1 MGLFSFLHKNR
12 QKTAG
17 GDSAYSRA
25 EDEPASPRP
34 ANRRKSGK
42 DAAPVDPVLPEKKRA
57 RRRLIGAIALVLA
70 AIIGLPMI
78 LDSEPKPL
86 ADDIAIDIPAKDK
99 AFQNGVSRPAKA
111 GPAGLA
117 PSGSLD
123 RNEQL
128 MAMPTAPAAVK
139 PDAPLSGQAGSTAP
153 VDKATDPE
161 TPSAVAVKPA
171 RADTRMET
179 RPDPKLDAKLDAKA
193 DPKPDS
199 RPDLKSETKSE
210 LKPEAMASAKPADKK
225 PSKFV
230 LQVAALATQEK
241 VNELQGKLKSAGVHS
256 YTQKV
261 ATESGERIRIRV
273 GPFGNRDEAD
283 RMRTK
288 LTKLGLNGTL
298 VPL

>member
-1 MGLFSFLHKNR
+1 MGLFSFLHQNR
-12 QKTAG
+12 QKPAS
-17 GDSAYSRA
+17 GDSAYSRT

-34 ANRRKSGK
+34 ASRRKSGK

-99 AFQNGVSRPAKA
+99 AFQNGVARPGKP

-117 PSGSLD
+117 PSASLD

-128 MAMPTAPAAVK
+128 MAMPTAPVAAK
-139 PDAPLSGQAGSTAP
+139 PDAPLSGESGTAAA
-153 VDKATDPE
+153 VDKATDSDA
-161 TPSAVAVKPA
+161 PSAVAAKPA
-171 RADTRMET
+171 RADARPET
-179 RPDPKLDAKLDAKA
+179 KADSKLDARADQKQDLKQDSKADAKSE
-193 DPKPDS
+193 PKT
-199 RPDLKSETKSE
+199 EA
-210 LKPEAMASAKPADKK
+210 KPEATASKPADKK
-225 PSKFV
+225 PSKFAV
-230 LQVAALATQEK
+230 QIAALATQEK

-261 ATESGERIRIRV
+261 ATEGGERIRIRV

>member
-12 QKTAG
+12 QKTAS
-17 GDSAYSRA
+17 GDSEFYSRA
-25 EDEPASPRP
+25 EDESASPRP
-34 ANRRKSGK
+34 RSRRKVGK
-42 DAAPVDPVLPEKKRA
+42 DTAPVDPVLPEKKRA

-99 AFQNGVSRPAKA
+99 AFQNGVGHPPATDSA
-111 GPAGLA
+111 GIA
-117 PSGSLD
+117 PSASLD

-128 MAMPTAPAAVK
+128 MTMPAKPDASVASPSAPAAV
-139 PDAPLSGQAGSTAP
+139 AAVRP
-153 VDKATDPE
+153 VEKAADKEAAL
-161 TPSAVAVKPA
+161 PSAVAVKPA
-171 RADTRMET
+171 PGAT
-179 RPDPKLDAKLDAKA
+179 A
-193 DPKPDS
+193 KPDS
-199 RPDLKSETKSE
+199 
-210 LKPEAMASAKPADKK
+210 KPEAKPESKVEVKPEAAMASAKPGAEKK
-225 PSKFV
+225 PAKFV
-230 LQVAALATQEK
+230 VQVAALATQEK
-241 VNELQGKLKSAGVHS
+241 VSELQGKLKSAGVHS

-261 ATESGERIRIRV
+261 ATQGGDRIRIRV

-288 LTKLGLNGTL
+288 LIKLGLNGTL

>member
-12 QKTAG
+12 QKTAS
-17 GDSAYSRA
+17 GDNASYSRPD
-25 EDEPASPRP
+25 DEPASRRG
-34 ANRRKSGK
+34 ASRRKPGK

-99 AFQNGVSRPAKA
+99 AFQNGAAHPAKA
-111 GPAGLA
+111 GSASLA
-117 PSGSLD
+117 PSASLD

-128 MAMPTAPAAVK
+128 MAMPA
-139 PDAPLSGQAGSTAP
+139 AP
-153 VDKATDPE
+153 VAGKADAQSARSDSAGPGDKGAEPE
-161 TPSAVAVKPA
+161 TPSVVAVKPA
-171 RADTRMET
+171 HADAKPESRADTRTEA
-179 RPDPKLDAKLDAKA
+179 RQDAKPDPRLS
-193 DPKPDS
+193 P
-199 RPDLKSETKSE
+199 RPESKTEV
-210 LKPEAMASAKPADKK
+210 KPEAATASAKPAAEKK
-225 PSKFV
+225 PARFV
-230 LQVAALATQEK
+230 VQIAALATQEK

-261 ATESGERIRIRV
+261 ATEGGERIRIRV

-283 RMRTK
+283 RMRSK
-288 LTKLGLNGTL
+288 LTRLGLNGTL

>member
-17 GDSAYSRA
+17 SDGDSTTRA
-25 EDEPASPRP
+25 DSESASPRP
-34 ANRRKSGK
+34 RSRRKPGT

-57 RRRLIGAIALVLA
+57 RRRLIGAVALVLA

-78 LDSEPKPL
+78 LDSEQKPL

-99 AFQNGVSRPAKA
+99 AFQNGVGRAAKTA
-111 GPAGLA
+111 PEGLA
-117 PSGSLD
+117 PSDSLD

-128 MAMPTAPAAVK
+128 MTMPTAPVAGK
-139 PDAPLSGQAGSTAP
+139 PDASTQGQSGSPAP
-153 VDKATDPE
+153 VDKAADKE

-171 RADTRMET
+171 RADAKSET
-179 RPDPKLDAKLDAKA
+179 RPDAKA
-193 DPKPDS
+193 DSKSDPKS
-199 RPDLKSETKSE
+199 QA
-210 LKPEAMASAKPADKK
+210 KPETRSEAATASAKPAEKK
-225 PSKFV
+225 PSRFV
-230 LQVAALATQEK
+230 VQIAALATQEK

-261 ATESGERIRIRV
+261 ATEGGERIRIRV

-283 RMRTK
+283 RMRSK
-288 LTKLGLNGTL
+288 LTRLGLSGTL